1 MARLCI
7 TALCTLTLTALP
19 FPSEVNADEVDPWR
33 MVFRQTAPFAFSSL
47 NNWAQAQ
54 SLNPTNHTSDNFS
67 ILNQLESFRTSD
79 GKLTF
84 ERFAACLEIDGT
96 GKAMQLVGKLA
107 RGGYGRNQFVQTA
120 GTGGGIG

>member
-1 MARLCI
+1 MA
-7 TALCTLTLTALP
+7 
-19 FPSEVNADEVDPWR
+19 ADDEKPVI
-33 MVFRQTAPFAFSSL
+33 Q
-47 NNWAQAQ
+47 
-54 SLNPTNHTSDNFS
+54 
-67 ILNQLESFRTSD
+67 QLLDADDD